1 MGYYPPPP
9 LIVLYN
15 NVSYNVLEK
24 SEQQQRRGRVFFEE
38 STTSL
43 GSESTADLQS
53 RSSSLQNI
61 IATESHNELNQGRSR
76 KLTFDNSSFQLF

>member
-1 MGYYPPPP
+1 M
-9 LIVLYN
+9 
-15 NVSYNVLEK
+15 
-24 SEQQQRRGRVFFEE
+24 FFEE

-76 KLTFDNSSFQLF
+76 ILSLDFVIILIYRYLLLLFSVLLYIDQIVLKSIHKGFF